1 MLSPKRKATQPKTVP
16 ERQANAPE
24 PRGSSVASPTPTE
37 GSNDAQL
44 LKEITIHDIEPGAFY
59 IGSWQG
65 IVMVRWERTAD
76 LEAVQRLAKVSTAL
90 VSDQTVPRRS
100 NVHIISESAGV
111 PSAAARAGFVDLMK
125 EHADRMACV
134 CIVVE
139 GSGFLASAMRSFLT
153 GMRLLAPRA
162 FQYRLFGS
170 VDEVVAWLPAEHRAR
185 TGSEVDT
192 RRFAQVL
199 AHWARA
205 ESKLPKT

>member
-1 MLSPKRKATQPKTVP
+1 MLSPKRKPSHPKP
-16 ERQANAPE
+16 AGERSITGPIRGPDAASLAPT
-24 PRGSSVASPTPTE
+24 GASD
-37 GSNDAQL
+37 DAQL

-76 LEAVQRLAKVSTAL
+76 VEAVERLGKVSTAL
-90 VSDQTVPRRS
+90 MADPTYPRRS
-100 NVHIISESAGV
+100 NVHIISETAGV
-111 PSAAARAGFVDLMK
+111 PSAAARAGFVELMK

-162 FQYRLFGS
+162 FQYRLFGT
-170 VDEVVAWLPAEHRAR
+170 VEDVVAWLPPEHRAR
-185 TGSEVDT
+185 AGHDLDA

>member
-1 MLSPKRKATQPKTVP
+1 
-16 ERQANAPE
+16 
-24 PRGSSVASPTPTE
+24 VALD
-37 GSNDAQL
+37 DAHV
-44 LKEITIHDIEPGAFY
+44 LKEVTVHDIEPGSFY

-76 LEAVQRLAKVSTAL
+76 GEAVERLAKVSTAL
-90 VSDQTVPRRS
+90 VADPTYPRRS
-100 NVHIISESAGV
+100 NVHIISENAGV
-111 PSAAARAGFVDLMK
+111 PSASARAGFVDIMK

-139 GSGFLASAMRSFLT
+139 STGFLASAMRSFLT
-153 GMRLLAPRA
+153 GMRLLAPRV

-170 VDEVVAWLPAEHRAR
+170 VEEVVAWLPAEHRAR
-185 TGSEVDT
+185 TGHEIDA

-199 AHWARA
+199 AGWARA

>member
-1 MLSPKRKATQPKTVP
+1 MLSPKRKPTQSKTVG
-16 ERQANAPE
+16 ERPTTAAQPRVAKAGSLAPT
-24 PRGSSVASPTPTE
+24 GVSD
-37 GSNDAQL
+37 DAQV
-44 LKEITIHDIEPGAFY
+44 LKEVTIHDIEPGAFY

-65 IVMVRWERTAD
+65 IVMVRWEKTAD
-76 LEAVQRLAKVSTAL
+76 ADAVLRLGKVSTAL
-90 VSDQTVPRRS
+90 VADQAYPRRS

-111 PSAAARAGFVDLMK
+111 PSASARAGFVDLMK

-162 FQYRLFGS
+162 FQYRLFGT
-170 VDEVVAWLPAEHRAR
+170 VEDVVAWLPAEHRAR
-185 TGSEVDT
+185 TGEEIDT

-199 AHWARA
+199 ANWAKA